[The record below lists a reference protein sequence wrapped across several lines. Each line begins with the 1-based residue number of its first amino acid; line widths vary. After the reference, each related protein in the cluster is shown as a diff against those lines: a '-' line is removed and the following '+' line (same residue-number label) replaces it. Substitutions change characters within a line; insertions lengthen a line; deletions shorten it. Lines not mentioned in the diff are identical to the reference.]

1 MQDIYPC
8 NLFRESIKV
17 MKASAA
23 LRLMH
28 NLDAKLSHYN
38 PKKEQRFV
46 DEAAMMEKD
55 FYTFFK
61 GAWNV
66 MEPGR
71 EFIDGWHIQAS
82 CEHLEALYNLEIQKL
97 LWNVPPGTCKS
108 TIFAVCFHAW
118 IWSKEPGFQS
128 MFSSYGSKLSTRDSV
143 ACRRLIESKWFYER
157 WGNKCQLT
165 EDVNNKL
172 RFEGGYRL
180 ATSIK
185 GAATGEHVDLIGFDD
200 PNNASE
206 TESEVKREGTNEI
219 CDRVMSS
226 RFNNPKT
233 GRLCIVQ
240 QRLHSQDYSGHILAK
255 NMPDLVHLCLPMEF
269 ERSRRCTTIP
279 LKMTD
284 GEIWKD
290 PRIKD
295 GELLWPQFFDEVH
308 VGKLK
313 IDMASEYVIA
323 GQLQQRPS
331 PGEGG
336 ILKKGWFQWWKEPSP
351 PQCHYIL
358 QSWDT
363 ALSTK
368 PDACYSCCTTWGVF
382 KDDHGVSQ
390 VMLLDTWHGRV
401 EYPDLR
407 RMAIRLAHN
416 YHDTHID
423 HPVPE
428 DYVLKPDM
436 ILIEAKANGLS
447 LIQDLSR
454 ANLIVN
460 RFDPVK
466 HGGGDKT
473 VRARLMSHILEAGR
487 IWVPAKPPHY
497 TSLRAYAD
505 VFVESCSKFPN
516 DADSRDYVDSMS
528 QAIIKLMM
536 SGLIGNPDDAYIS
549 TQYNRWQG
557 EKFY

>member
-1 MQDIYPC
+1 MRMNPT
-8 NLFRESIKV
+8 
-17 MKASAA
+17 
-23 LRLMH
+23 LRLLH
-28 NLDAKLSHYN
+28 NLDDRLAQYN
-38 PKKEQRFV
+38 PIREQRFI
-46 DEAAMMEKD
+46 DEAAIMEKD
-55 FYTFFK
+55 FHSFLR
-61 GAWNV
+61 GAWQV
-66 MEPGR
+66 IEGDRP
-71 EFIDGWHIQAS
+71 FIDGWHIQAS
-82 CEHLEALYNLEIQKL
+82 CEHLEALYRLEITKL

-108 TIFAVCFHAW
+108 TIFAVAFPAW
-118 IWSKEPGFQS
+118 VWANEPSLQF
-128 MFSSYGSKLSTRDSV
+128 MYSSYGAKLSMRDNV
-143 ACRRLIESKWFYER
+143 NCRRIIESKWFRDR
-157 WGNKCQLT
+157 WGHKCQLT
-165 EDVNNKL
+165 DDVNTKL
-172 RFEGGYRL
+172 RFDNKQGGYRI

-185 GAATGEHVDLIGFDD
+185 GAATGEHVDIIGFDD

-206 TESEVKREGTNEI
+206 TESEVKREGTNET

-255 NMPDLVHLCLPMEF
+255 DIKDLVHLCLPMEF
-269 ERSRRCTTIP
+269 ERSRRCITVP
-279 LKMTD
+279 LKST
-284 GEIWKD
+284 GGKKWHD
-290 PRIKD
+290 PRIEE
-295 GELLWPQFFDEVH
+295 GQLLWPEFFDESH
-308 VGKLK
+308 VEKLK
-313 IDMASEYVIA
+313 KDMGSEYVVA

-336 ILKKGWFQWWKEPSP
+336 ILKKDWFQWWKEPAP
-351 PQCHYIL
+351 PRCHYVI

-368 PDACYSCCTTWGVF
+368 PDACFSCCTTWGVF
-382 KDDHGVSQ
+382 KDQYGVSQ
-390 VMLLDTWHGRV
+390 VILLDTWHGRV

-428 DYVLKPDM
+428 DSVMKPDM
-436 ILIEAKANGLS
+436 IVIEAKANGLS

-454 ANLIVN
+454 AGLIVN

-473 VRARLMSHILEAGR
+473 VRARLMSHVLEAGR
-487 IWVPAKPPHY
+487 IWVPSRPPNY
-497 TSLRAYAD
+497 TSLRPYAD
-505 VFVESCSKFPN
+505 VFVESCAKFPN

-528 QAIIKLMM
+528 QAIIRLMM
-536 SGLIGNPDDAYIS
+536 SGLIGNPDDAQMS
-549 TQYNRWQG
+549 SRYNRWEG

>member
-1 MQDIYPC
+1 
-8 NLFRESIKV
+8 

-143 ACRRLIESKWFYER
+143 ACRRLIESKWFYDR

-172 RFEGGYRL
+172 RFDNKQGGYRL